1 MRKISEETI
10 GKIKE
15 LYDQGLSNLKIAK
28 ELGIGNQTV
37 SKYLKEKFGI
47 KKEKCVKHIDQDTF
61 EKLWKTG
68 KSDKEIAEY
77 FGVKETTIRTFRTKG
92 KNSGKF
98 NIVRNFSQIEQN
110 LSEIQDQF
118 IRGSLLGDLNLSNP
132 TSNRHVNSRLTLVHS
147 NKQEEL
153 FMKKVEILGEFMGS
167 YKLYE
172 AKPDSRTGNIYKTWR
187 GNSKSHKVFTNI
199 YNELY
204 LNNKKVLTKE
214 YLETIHHPI
223 ALAYWFMDDGTY
235 NGVFATHCFSLEENK
250 LLCTWLVEK
259 WGIDCTIQHNLN
271 QFQIYIKSNSRLKF
285 EKLIFPYILSSM
297 YYKLKYVDVLK
308 AESVG

>member
-1 MRKISEETI
+1 MKKISEETI

-47 KKEKCVKHIDQDTF
+47 KKEKRVRHIDQDTF
-61 EKLWKTG
+61 EKLWKDG

-92 KNSGKF
+92 ENSGKF
-98 NIVRNFSQIEQN
+98 NVVRNFSQTEQN

-132 TSNRHVNSRLTLVHS
+132 TSNRHINSRLALVHS

-204 LNNKKVLTKE
+204 PNNKKVLTKE

-235 NGVFATHCFSLEENK
+235 NGVFATHCFSLAENE

-259 WGIDCTIQHNLN
+259 WGINCTIQHNLN
-271 QFQIYIKSNSRLKF
+271 QFQIYIKSESRLKF
-285 EKLIFPYILSSM
+285 EKLIFPYMLPSM
-297 YYKLKYVDVLK
+297 YYKLKYIDILK

>member
-1 MRKISEETI
+1 MKKISEETI

-28 ELGIGNQTV
+28 ELGVGNQTV
-37 SKYLKEKFGI
+37 SKYLKERFGI
-47 KKEKCVKHIDQDTF
+47 EKKKHVKQIDQDTF
-61 EKLWKTG
+61 EKLWNEG

-77 FGVKETTIRTFRTKG
+77 FEVKELTIKTYRTKG
-92 KNSGKF
+92 ENAGKF
-98 NIVRNFSQIEQN
+98 NIIRNFSQTEQH
-110 LSEIQDQF
+110 LSEIQDQS

-132 TSNRHVNSRLTLVHS
+132 TSNRHVNSRLALVHS
-147 NKQEEL
+147 IKQEEL
-153 FMKKVEILGEFMGS
+153 FLKKVEILGEFMGS

-172 AKPDSRTGNIYKTWR
+172 AKPDFRTGNVYKTWR

-204 LNNKKVLTKE
+204 PNNKKVLTKE
-214 YLETIHHPI
+214 YLDTIHHPI

-235 NGVFATHCFSLEENK
+235 NGVFATHCFSLSENE
-250 LLCTWLVEK
+250 LLCTWLAEK
-259 WGIDCTIQHNLN
+259 WGINCTIQHNLN
-271 QFQIYIKSNSRLKF
+271 QFQLYIKSESRLKF
-285 EKLIFPYILSSM
+285 EKLIFPYMLPSM
-297 YYKLKYVDVLK
+297 YYKLKYLDVLQ

>member
-1 MRKISEETI
+1 MKKISEETI

-47 KKEKCVKHIDQDTF
+47 KKEKRVKHIDQDTF
-61 EKLWKTG
+61 EKLWKAG

-92 KNSGKF
+92 ENSGKF
-98 NIVRNFSQIEQN
+98 NVVRNFSQTEQN

-118 IRGSLLGDLNLSNP
+118 IRGSLLGDLNLFNP
-132 TSNRHVNSRLTLVHS
+132 TSNRHINSRLALVHS
-147 NKQEEL
+147 SKQEEL

-204 LNNKKVLTKE
+204 PNNKKVLTKE

-235 NGVFATHCFSLEENK
+235 NGVFATHCFSLAENE

-259 WGIDCTIQHNLN
+259 WGINCTIQHNLN
-271 QFQIYIKSNSRLKF
+271 QFQIYIKSESRLKF
-285 EKLIFPYILSSM
+285 EKLIFPYMLPSM
-297 YYKLKYVDVLK
+297 YYKLKYIDILK

>member
-1 MRKISEETI
+1 MNKISEETI

-15 LYDQGLSNLKIAK
+15 LHDQGLSNLKIAK

-37 SKYLKEKFGI
+37 SRYLKERFGI
-47 KKEKCVKHIDQDTF
+47 EKEKRVKHIDQDIF
-61 EKLWKTG
+61 EKLWEEG
-68 KSDKEIAEY
+68 RSDKEIAEF

-92 KNSGKF
+92 ENSGKF
-98 NIVRNFSQIEQN
+98 NVIRNFSQTEQR

-132 TSNRHVNSRLTLVHS
+132 TSNRHINSRLALVHS

-153 FMKKVEILGEFMGS
+153 FFKKVEILGEFMGS

-172 AKPDSRTGNIYKTWR
+172 AKPDPRTGNIYKTWR

-204 LNNKKVLTKE
+204 PNNKKVLTQE
-214 YLETIHHPI
+214 YLDTVHHPI

-235 NGVFATHCFSLEENK
+235 NGVFATHCFSLPENE
-250 LLCTWLVEK
+250 LLCTWLAEK
-259 WGIDCTIQHNLN
+259 WGINCTIQHNLN
-271 QFQIYIKSNSRLKF
+271 QFQIYIKSESRLKF
-285 EKLIFPYILSSM
+285 EKLIFPYMLPSM
-297 YYKLKYVDVLK
+297 YYKLKYLDVLK

>member
-1 MRKISEETI
+1 MKKISEETI

-15 LYDQGLSNLKIAK
+15 LHDQGLSNLKIAK

-37 SKYLKEKFGI
+37 SKYLKGRFGI
-47 KKEKCVKHIDQDTF
+47 EKEKRVKHIDQDTF
-61 EKLWKTG
+61 EKLWKEG

-77 FGVKETTIRTFRTKG
+77 FGVKELTIRTYRTKG
-92 KNSGKF
+92 ENAGKF
-98 NIVRNFSQIEQN
+98 NIIKNFSQTEQH

-132 TSNRHVNSRLTLVHS
+132 TSNRHINSRLALVHS
-147 NKQEEL
+147 IKQEEL
-153 FMKKVEILGEFMGS
+153 FLKKVEILGEFMGS

-172 AKPDSRTGNIYKTWR
+172 SKPDSRTGNIYKTWR
-187 GNSKSHKVFTNI
+187 GNSKSHKVFTTI

-204 LNNKKVLTKE
+204 PNNKKVLTRE
-214 YLETIHHPI
+214 YLDTIHHPI

-235 NGVFATHCFSLEENK
+235 NGVFATHCFSLQENE
-250 LLCTWLVEK
+250 LLCTWLMEK
-259 WGIDCTIQHNLN
+259 WGINCTIQHNLN
-271 QFQIYIKSNSRLKF
+271 QFQIYIKSESRLKF
-285 EKLIFPYILSSM
+285 EKSIFPYMLPSM
-297 YYKLKYVDVLK
+297 YYKLKYLDILK